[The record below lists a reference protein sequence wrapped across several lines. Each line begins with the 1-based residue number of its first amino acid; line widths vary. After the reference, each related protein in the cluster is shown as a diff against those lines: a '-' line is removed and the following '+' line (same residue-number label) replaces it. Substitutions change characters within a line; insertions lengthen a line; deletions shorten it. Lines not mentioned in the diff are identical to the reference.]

1 MIASAWGLRTGKL
14 ILDKMIKSGICH
26 IHGYNIHHVPD
37 IAKNCKRIFFSAL
50 QFKAQQCHR
59 DLGQP
64 FKVPEAHF
72 LHFKMYIKKFL
83 LLHFEEKPS

>member
-1 MIASAWGLRTGKL
+1 MIASAQGLRTGKL

-26 IHGYNIHHVPD
+26 IRGYNIHHVPD

-50 QFKAQQCHR
+50 QFKPQLCHR

-72 LHFKMYIKKFL
+72 LHFTMYIKNLL